1 MPPSLWERVRGL
13 YWWPGMIL
21 RALVPLVVPLIAPV
35 VWGEGASVDTCAIH
49 PVLCG
54 HKLQAIDVC
63 TLRSL
68 YLRLAYQH
76 AS

>member
-1 MPPSLWERVRGL
+1 
-13 YWWPGMIL
+13 MIL
-21 RALVPLVVPLIAPV
+21 QALAPLVVSLIAPGRV
-35 VWGEGASVDTCAIH
+35 GREGASVDTCTIH

-54 HKLQAIDVC
+54 YKLQAIDVC

-68 YLRLAYQH
+68 YLRLTYQH